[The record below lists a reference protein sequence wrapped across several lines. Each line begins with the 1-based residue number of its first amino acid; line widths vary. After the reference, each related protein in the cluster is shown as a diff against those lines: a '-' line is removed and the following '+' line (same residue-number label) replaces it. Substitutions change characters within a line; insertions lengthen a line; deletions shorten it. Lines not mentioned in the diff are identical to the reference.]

1 MNRMST
7 SVRIRL
13 GIMMFLQYML
23 FAVWFVPLAAYLTKM
38 GVEGWK
44 KAIIMSSMPLG
55 CLVSPIICMIADRH
69 FASQRV
75 LTVLNVACAVLFFL
89 AAEVVSPILL
99 FVILLVAMFCYM
111 PTWPLTNA
119 IAMANYPSEKFPQI
133 RALGSIGWVASLVFS
148 VVALKVYSKKIDDTA
163 IPLLCGA
170 GTALIAALFNL
181 TLPNTPPP
189 AKGKPTSIV
198 DALGLRAL
206 GLMKDFNFALFIIV
220 STLVMI
226 PFTTYFSFGSQFFDY
241 QGFTLVTA
249 TMNWGQLVEMFLMLL
264 VPLSL
269 TRVGVK
275 WTIVIGLAGL
285 VARYIIFWAGG
296 VYDQTLLYYM
306 AILIHGVIF
315 SFFFVGGQVYV
326 DKKAPAEIRA
336 QAQGLIG
343 LLCFGIGWLA
353 GNFFNA
359 ALIDKY
365 TVVQYGGNKVTNW
378 VAIWIITTVIS
389 AMLLGA
395 FVLLFR
401 DDVKTSEPVSAD
413 QDLRS

>member
-1 MNRMST
+1 MST

-75 LTVLNVACAVLFFL
+75 LAVLNVVSAVLFFL
-89 AAEVVSPILL
+89 AAKVASPIML
-99 FVILLVAMFCYM
+99 FAILLVAMFCYM

-148 VVALKVYSKKIDDTA
+148 VVALKIYGKKIDDTA

-189 AKGKPTSIV
+189 AEGKPASIV
-198 DALGLRAL
+198 DALGLRAM
-206 GLMKDFNFALFIIV
+206 GLMKDFNFAIFIII

-226 PFTTYFSFGSQFFDY
+226 PFTMYFSFGSQFFDY

-269 TRVGVK
+269 ARLGVK

-343 LLCFGIGWLA
+343 LLCFGIGWLV

-378 VAIWIITTVIS
+378 ITIWIITTVIS

-401 DDVKTSEPVSAD
+401 DNVKTSEPVSAD
-413 QDLRS
+413 QEPRS